1 MGINKERALGQLGPL
16 RQLANSI
23 PLLEHFPSI
32 IGLGD
37 GLLRRE
43 LIMAG
48 LHHVE
53 IEQIPVSPQKSE
65 WEDILTLAKT
75 LPQPFWIGLHP
86 QIAQQ
91 LHGMLHRPEDAY
103 WQTPL
108 RRTPIRFD
116 SPAVIPTE
124 PGIDMTES
132 MRQVD
137 FVNQHLPK
145 NSIRTYFLTNGQN
158 SIWKHVPGAGIFA
171 DNPHQMS
178 LPARAMKKVGGFNL
192 LLLTQSESV
201 TMPNEWRSHPELTT
215 LQMMNLHQVGH
226 CLIIPTCWEYL
237 DRTYS
242 LLTPSEL
249 LTLTSTRAKASA
261 QWFANYGLGVQI
273 TDTLD
278 QTAEYTY
285 SPDSTSYL
293 YEIKIVERALIY
305 AAQRQTTDVF
315 ELPNDLYWFQGLHL
329 EQICAELGVK
339 REKVLGAIC
348 ALNELWLTH
357 HSSKPTDPLFNSVFQ
372 STDIGTHPAEEI
384 CVDVLAQAAIGK
396 LPKQLEYWQ
405 SWVDQ
410 IEAIWQRFD
419 PTFRMKGSSHSLP
432 LAGASG
438 VN

>member
-23 PLLEHFPSI
+23 PLLEYFPSI

-48 LHHVE
+48 LHHEE
-53 IEQIPVSPQKSE
+53 IDTVPDSQQKSQ

-86 QIAQQ
+86 QIARQ
-91 LHGMLHRPEDAY
+91 LHKMLEQPEDPY
-103 WQTPL
+103 WSSPL
-108 RRTPIRFD
+108 RKTPISFN

-132 MRQVD
+132 MQQVD
-137 FVNQHLPK
+137 FVNQHLPR
-145 NSIRTYFLTNGQN
+145 NSIRTYFLSNGQN
-158 SIWKHVPGAGIFA
+158 SIWKQVPGAGIFA

-178 LPARAMKKVGGFNL
+178 LPARAMKRIGGFNF
-192 LLLTQSESV
+192 LLLTQSESL
-201 TMPNEWRSHPELTT
+201 TMPDEWRTHPEFST

-226 CLIIPTCWEYL
+226 CLIVPTCWEYL

-249 LTLTSTRAKASA
+249 LTLTTTRAKASA
-261 QWFANYGLGVQI
+261 QWFANYGLGVKI

-278 QTAEYTY
+278 QTDAYTY
-285 SPDSTSYL
+285 TPDSTSYL
-293 YEIKIVERALIY
+293 YEIKIVERSLIF
-305 AAQRQTTDVF
+305 AAQRKTSDAY
-315 ELPNDLYWFQGLHL
+315 ELPADLYWFRGLHL
-329 EQICAELGVK
+329 DQICAELGVK
-339 REKVLGAIC
+339 KEKILGAIA

-384 CVDVLAQAAIGK
+384 CVDVLAQASIGA
-396 LPKQLEYWQ
+396 LPPQLGYWQ
-405 SWVDQ
+405 EWVDQ
-410 IEAIWQRFD
+410 IEAIWQRYD
-419 PTFRMKGSSHSLP
+419 PEFKMKGSSHACLRT
-432 LAGASG
+432 GAAAVS
-438 VN
+438 